1 MNALKTSPPPHT
13 RMASRDPPPG
23 CSVQLQEDGSPNPR
37 YVDLLDEDKPV
48 AGQRFCCL
56 SFLSPEKVLARRE
69 EFMFAEFVK
78 QWDLAKSLEKFHH
91 FTAFLAYKYKLDG
104 AQLQADLKE
113 FVEEEKSKLQE
124 FTIAEEY
131 KSYLDQNED
140 ALQKAFDVE
149 NVFTTSVR
157 GIKVRGSYPSQE
169 EAELRC
175 KMLREQDP
183 NHDVYV
189 GPVGMWVPWHPEA
202 YKTGRVEYMEAEL
215 NQLMHEKKQN
225 EAKARKEFDARV
237 KEAKEKAMKENEA
250 SARETGNPLTQTMD
264 KDGNLVSVTDAEAV
278 RDRIAVM
285 DGDTLA
291 AADIRKE
298 LFDSE
303 NIATGADE
311 SKGDDAE
318 GE

>member
-1 MNALKTSPPPHT
+1 
-13 RMASRDPPPG
+13 MASSNPPPG
-23 CSVQLQEDGSPNPR
+23 CSVQLQDDGSPNPR
-37 YVDLLDEDKPV
+37 YVDLLDEDKTV

-56 SFLSPEKVLARRE
+56 SFLSPDKIIARRE

-104 AQLQADLKE
+104 GQLQEDLKE
-113 FVEEEKSKLQE
+113 FVEEEKAKLQE
-124 FTIAEEY
+124 FTVAEEY
-131 KSYLDQNED
+131 RSYLDQNEE

-175 KMLREQDP
+175 KVLREQDP

-250 SARETGNPLTQTMD
+250 SARDTGNPLTQTMN

-278 RDRIAVM
+278 KERIAVM
-285 DGDTLA
+285 DGEALA

-298 LFDSE
+298 LFDCDNVE
-303 NIATGADE
+303 TGGAEETKDGDE
-311 SKGDDAE
+311 D

>member
-1 MNALKTSPPPHT
+1 M
-13 RMASRDPPPG
+13 
-23 CSVQLQEDGSPNPR
+23 
-37 YVDLLDEDKPV
+37 
-48 AGQRFCCL
+48 
-56 SFLSPEKVLARRE
+56 
-69 EFMFAEFVK
+69 
-78 QWDLAKSLEKFHH
+78 
-91 FTAFLAYKYKLDG
+91 
-104 AQLQADLKE
+104 
-113 FVEEEKSKLQE
+113 
-124 FTIAEEY
+124 
-131 KSYLDQNED
+131 
-140 ALQKAFDVE
+140 
-149 NVFTTSVR
+149 
-157 GIKVRGSYPSQE
+157 
-169 EAELRC
+169 
-175 KMLREQDP
+175 
-183 NHDVYV
+183 
-189 GPVGMWVPWHPEA
+189 
-202 YKTGRVEYMEAEL
+202 
-215 NQLMHEKKQN
+215 
-225 EAKARKEFDARV
+225 